1 MHQLSPILG
10 IAIAKIAG
18 ETLNQSTILFKLVR
32 IACNLFP
39 SV

>member
-32 IACNLFP
+32 IARNLFP